1 MMVRGTS
8 LMGLAKRIAEKG
20 LLSKER
26 VQKILEAAQNN
37 KQSFLREALETGEI
51 DRAQLLQCASEDSGL
66 PLLDLKAF
74 DLSKRP
80 KDLVDRRFIETHG
93 ALPLYKRGT

>member
-1 MMVRGTS
+1 
-8 LMGLAKRIAEKG
+8 MGLAKRIAEKG

-26 VQKILEAAQNN
+26 VQKMLEAAQNN

-74 DLSKRP
+74 DLLYSLDHKELMEMVVER
-80 KDLVDRRFIETHG
+80 VETQ
-93 ALPLYKRGT
+93 